1 MSNLQLEAVI
11 KLRDMAMRPLQAF
24 QRQTNESSKALKEM
38 RDRLKEIDRNQATI
52 NHFKKLK
59 NELSETTKSL
69 AAAKDKTRNL
79 AQELQAAK
87 TIQNAHTQAVHT
99 ASERVKVLSAHQ
111 AQHSKEMRDAQTRVK
126 ALTEQIRA
134 QKAPSEA
141 MCHELIQT
149 KQSLKN
155 LSKEQQ
161 DYQSRLKAA
170 QGVLKAATHEL
181 TQNGAAIKILTRDF
195 DGLKKSA
202 SALKI
207 EEKQQQEQLQRLRD
221 SLKQAGISTNN
232 LSEHQRRLNRD
243 TQQANQTIAQQQLR
257 LARLADSEKRL
268 NELRNQYRQSQS
280 SNMNTAMTGYA
291 SLNTGENIITSMIP
305 MISEAKAYQTQIAKL
320 RAQGATNAEVN
331 HADHFAKTM
340 NIKGSSQLQNLTLLT
355 EANTMF
361 RDMHHAEEVAPL
373 LAKMKF
379 GVEAIMVKAGRGE
392 GHGEVAEKMFMDALR
407 VLELRGELKTPQMFA
422 AALNKMNKSYV
433 SSLGM
438 VTPSE
443 LLDAIKTGGTAA
455 KMLDDQSFYYGLNHM
470 IQESGGNRVG
480 TSLMSGFQN
489 LAMGRTTQQAAE
501 DLVGMGLMK
510 PESVKY
516 GTTGHV
522 KKVKVGGLKDIDT
535 YLHNPFK
542 FLNETL
548 IPKIN
553 PKGTLSDDEV
563 VFKIASLFSSRKG
576 GDFFVQMFK
585 ERANIQK
592 HTDAAPKA
600 FDIDRTYALT
610 AFPNCGFR

>member
-1 MSNLQLEAVI
+1 
-11 KLRDMAMRPLQAF
+11 
-24 QRQTNESSKALKEM
+24 M

-407 VLELRGELKTPQMFA
+407 VLELRGELKTPQIF
-422 AALNKMNKSYV
+422 
-433 SSLGM
+433 
-438 VTPSE
+438 
-443 LLDAIKTGGTAA
+443 GG
-455 KMLDDQSFYYGLNHM
+455 
-470 IQESGGNRVG
+470 R
-480 TSLMSGFQN
+480 
-489 LAMGRTTQQAAE
+489 
-501 DLVGMGLMK
+501 
-510 PESVKY
+510 
-516 GTTGHV
+516 
-522 KKVKVGGLKDIDT
+522 
-535 YLHNPFK
+535 
-542 FLNETL
+542 
-548 IPKIN
+548 
-553 PKGTLSDDEV
+553 
-563 VFKIASLFSSRKG
+563 
-576 GDFFVQMFK
+576 
-585 ERANIQK
+585 
-592 HTDAAPKA
+592 
-600 FDIDRTYALT
+600 
-610 AFPNCGFR
+610 